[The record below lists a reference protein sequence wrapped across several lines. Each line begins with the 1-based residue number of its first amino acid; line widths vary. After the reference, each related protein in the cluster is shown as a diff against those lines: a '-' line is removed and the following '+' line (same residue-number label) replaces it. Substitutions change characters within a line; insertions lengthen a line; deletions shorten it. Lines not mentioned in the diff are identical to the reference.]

1 MMRRIVVAGAVLAA
15 VGLSPGGAGAAPED
29 PFVFH
34 FKGRAASAVLTD
46 CPPPPAPVG
55 TECRAVSVFAAEQR
69 VKEDGQPVGGAFVS
83 ATLFD
88 VTITGGDPP
97 FVAVP
102 IGDGFTEDASV
113 QITGL
118 TRGAASAVDVPLCEQ
133 FFECAPGDPESVSVS
148 VEWTGF
154 GPVSA
159 STFHEKTADELCF
172 VNFHNSGQLRFADA
186 VGEVDGETW
195 SVPVIA
201 GFIPTLEA
209 VNAGSIERCDVG

>member
-34 FKGRAASAVLTD
+34 FKGRAALSTVLTD
-46 CPPPPAPVG
+46 CPPAPAPVG

-83 ATLFD
+83 TTLFD
-88 VTITGGDPP
+88 VTITGGNPP

-118 TRGAASAVDVPLCEQ
+118 TRGAASAVDVSAVRGVLRV
-133 FFECAPGDPESVSVS
+133 CARRSGV
-148 VEWTGF
+148 GL
-154 GPVSA
+154 GQRPVDR
-159 STFHEKTADELCF
+159 FRPRRHVDVPREDRGRGLLRQLPQQRPTA
-172 VNFHNSGQLRFADA
+172 LR
-186 VGEVDGETW
+186 
-195 SVPVIA
+195 
-201 GFIPTLEA
+201 
-209 VNAGSIERCDVG
+209 RCGG